1 MHEIAIKK
9 NPAHLALN
17 NNHSLHFDL
26 MVFSEPNRGF
36 KYSHFM
42 HGENKLHH

>member
-9 NPAHLALN
+9 NAHLALI

-36 KYSHFM
+36 KYGPEEGDTHF
-42 HGENKLHH
+42 

>member
-36 KYSHFM
+36 KYNPEEGDTHF
-42 HGENKLHH
+42 